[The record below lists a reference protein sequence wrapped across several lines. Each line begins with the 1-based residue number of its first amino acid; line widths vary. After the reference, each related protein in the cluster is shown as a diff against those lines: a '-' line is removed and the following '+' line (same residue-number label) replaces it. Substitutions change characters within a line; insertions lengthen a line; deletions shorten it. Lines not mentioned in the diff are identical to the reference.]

1 MTIPPAP
8 LGSLTDRLS
17 RRRGS
22 TRLINRRQPGR
33 HRLAAIATLVV
44 TSLAVTAACGTN
56 DAKTEEELEA
66 ELAAALGLGEDIEVD
81 LDPETDIVTVDSE
94 RGSFVR
100 GAGQERPTWLPAAI
114 PVPDDLVIDWS
125 SELGGIF
132 QLTGATG
139 ADAETLRATYAA
151 AAEASGWTVEPHAEP
166 IDDEEIILL
175 AILTDGRP
183 LDVRLD
189 NGALELFIGRFW
201 PTSE

>member
-1 MTIPPAP
+1 
-8 LGSLTDRLS
+8 LT
-17 RRRGS
+17 
-22 TRLINRRQPGR
+22 NRRQPGR
-33 HRLAAIATLVV
+33 HRLVAIATLVV
-44 TSLAVTAACGTN
+44 TSLAVTTACGTN

-94 RGSFVR
+94 QGSFVR

-132 QLTGATG
+132 QLTGTTG

-151 AAEASGWTVEPHAEP
+151 AAEASGWTVEPQAEP
-166 IDDEEIILL
+166 IEDEEIILL
-175 AILTDGRP
+175 AVLADGRP

-201 PTSE
+201 PTPE